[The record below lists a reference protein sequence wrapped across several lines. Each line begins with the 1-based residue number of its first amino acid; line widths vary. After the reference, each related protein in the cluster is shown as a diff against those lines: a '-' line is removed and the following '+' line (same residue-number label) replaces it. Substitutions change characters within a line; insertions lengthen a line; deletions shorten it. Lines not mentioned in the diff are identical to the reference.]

1 MFLPMMKQENPAL
14 IDAGIH
20 LHQSGQILPD
30 TYILDLDTIVS
41 NGTVMLERA
50 KKDGIDLFFMLKQ
63 IGRNPLIAKELMAIG
78 YRGAVVVDFKEALL
92 MMENHIPLCNVGHLV
107 QIPDSLLE
115 KIMLYG
121 TEYMTVYSLEKLEKI
136 QIIAKKHG
144 MKQKVLLKVVDDED
158 QIYEG
163 QFGGFLLKRLAE
175 ESKLFHR
182 FDAIEFSGIT
192 SFPCFLFDDRYTT
205 LEQTNNVKTIE
216 AAKKILCEEGF
227 PVSELNVPSA
237 SCSATIPF
245 IKQIGG
251 TQAEPGHALTGTT
264 PLHAYKKQPEKPALL
279 YVSEISHNFKGKSY
293 FYGGGYYRRGHLNS
307 VLVGDVSGQV
317 EDQVEHFSDESIDY
331 YLSTPSEHPVG
342 ETVIA
347 AFRTQIFVTRSDVA
361 VVKGISQGKPE
372 ILGIFDSR
380 GRRI

>member
-1 MFLPMMKQENPAL
+1 MMKQENPAL

-30 TYILDLDTIVS
+30 TYVLDLDTIIS
-41 NGTVMLERA
+41 NGAIMLERS
-50 KKDGIDLFFMLKQ
+50 KKEGIDLFFMLKQ
-63 IGRNPLIAKELMAIG
+63 IGRNPLIAKELMTIG
-78 YRGAVVVDFKEALL
+78 YRGAVVVDYKEALI
-92 MMENHIPLCNVGHLV
+92 MMKNHIPLCNVGHLV
-107 QIPDSLLE
+107 QIPNRLLE
-115 KIMLYG
+115 KIMVYG
-121 TEYMTVYSLEKLEKI
+121 TEYITVYSMEKLDII
-136 QIIAKKHG
+136 QSIAKKHR
-144 MKQKVLLKVVDDED
+144 MKQKVLLKVVDEED

-163 QFGGFLLKRLAE
+163 QFGGFLLKNLVE
-175 ESKLFHR
+175 ESKAFHQ

-192 SFPCFLFDDRYTT
+192 SFPCFLFDDRYTM
-205 LEQTNNVKTIE
+205 LSETNNVKTIK
-216 AAKKILCEEGF
+216 AAKKILREEGF
-227 PVSELNVPSA
+227 PISELNVPSA
-237 SCSATIPF
+237 SCSTTIPL

-264 PLHAYKKQPEKPALL
+264 PLHAYKEQPEKPALL

-307 VLVGDVSGQV
+307 VLIGDESSQV
-317 EDQVEHFSDESIDY
+317 EDKVERFSDESIDY
-331 YLSTPSEHPVG
+331 YLSTSSEHFVG
-342 ETVIA
+342 ETVVA

-361 VVKGISQGKPE
+361 VVKGISKGNPE

>member
-1 MFLPMMKQENPAL
+1 MMKQENPAL
-14 IDAGIH
+14 IDAGIY
-20 LHQSGQILPD
+20 LHQSGKILPD

-41 NGTVMLERA
+41 NGTIMLERA
-50 KKDGIDLFFMLKQ
+50 KKEGLDLFFMLKQ
-63 IGRNPLIAKELMAIG
+63 IGRNPLIAKELMTIG
-78 YRGAVVVDFKEALL
+78 YRGAVVVDYKEALI

-107 QIPDSLLE
+107 QIPNKLLE

-121 TEYMTVYSLEKLEKI
+121 TEYITVYSMEKLEAI
-136 QIIAKKHG
+136 QLIAKKHR
-144 MKQKVLLKVVDDED
+144 MKQKVLLKVVDEED

-163 QFGGFLLKRLAE
+163 QFGGFLLKNLVE
-175 ESKLFHR
+175 ESKIFHK

-192 SFPCFLFDDRYTT
+192 SFPCFLFDDRHTI
-205 LEQTNNVKTIE
+205 LSETNNVKTIE
-216 AAKKILCEEGF
+216 AAKKILFEEGF

-237 SCSATIPF
+237 SCSTTIPF

-264 PLHAYKKQPEKPALL
+264 PLHAYKEQPEKPALL
-279 YVSEISHNFKGKSY
+279 YISEISHNFKGKSY
-293 FYGGGYYRRGHLNS
+293 FYGGGYYRRGHFNS
-307 VLVGDVSGQV
+307 VLIGDESSQV
-317 EDQVEHFSDESIDY
+317 EDKVESFSDESIDY
-331 YLSTPSEHPVG
+331 YLSTPSEHSVG

-361 VVKGISQGKPE
+361 VVKGISQGNPM